1 MTGYRRLPAQSVAC
15 HPCEVSE
22 QPRGSAVQSIRSIG
36 KTGLFSVIQAITCPI
51 EEDNG
56 QSIFTTRALRRL

>member
-1 MTGYRRLPAQSVAC
+1 MTGYRMLPAQSVAG

-22 QPRGSAVQSIRSIG
+22 QPRRSAVQSIRSIG
-36 KTGLFSVIQAITCPI
+36 ETALFFALQAITCAI
-51 EEDNG
+51 GEDNG